1 MITLLIAGIIA
12 LCAVLVLFR
21 PALINVLSED
31 DRKRIDAKKTGRI
44 AFWGLMATALA
55 LVALYVLDI
64 RHELAPIFV
73 IIPGALITATLIQ
86 CSIPKE

>member
-1 MITLLIAGIIA
+1 
-12 LCAVLVLFR
+12 
-21 PALINVLSED
+21 
-31 DRKRIDAKKTGRI
+31 
-44 AFWGLMATALA
+44 

-73 IIPGALITATLIQ
+73 VIPGALITATLIQ